1 MKTVLT
7 RLLKEE
13 TGADTAEWVVNTAFV
28 IGVAVVV
35 YIGVLSDTLL
45 DSVDSIDEKV
55 AAVQ

>member
-1 MKTVLT
+1 MKTVLM

-13 TGADTAEWVVNTAFV
+13 SGADTAEWVVITAFV

-35 YIGVLSDTLL
+35 YNGILSDTLL
-45 DSVDSIDEKV
+45 DSVNGIDEKV